1 MVSSF
6 PLLVI
11 GLKIKSDPMK
21 HKHRLNGDFRGSSPS
36 SQKTQ
41 ERAKLFGPD
50 LGHIMSGY
58 DV

>member
-1 MVSSF
+1 
-6 PLLVI
+6 
-11 GLKIKSDPMK
+11 MK
-21 HKHRLNGDFRGSSPS
+21 HKHRLNGNFRGSSPS

-41 ERAKLFGPD
+41 ERVKLFGPD